1 LAILFSGPE
10 RPEMDTHKSEWI
22 HWPVAWSAI
31 WVGTLTALAVGL
43 IIGLLGF
50 AVGAHEVSRYVD
62 WKKVRLIAVVFSIGG
77 AFFAF
82 VAGGWTAAR
91 IAGIRRSEPAILHG
105 SIVWLLALPL
115 LLALAALGASAHF
128 GGWYAGL
135 SGTPFWASAVA
146 LPDPDLATATRNN
159 AVATVIALLV
169 GLIGSVIGGWMA
181 SGEPMTFSHYRRRD
195 RLPAVRG
202 TPRTEELTERRQ

>member
-1 LAILFSGPE
+1 ME
-10 RPEMDTHKSEWI
+10 THESEWI
-22 HWPVAWSAI
+22 AWPVAWSAV

-50 AVGAHEVSRYVD
+50 ALGAHEVSRYVD
-62 WKKVRLIAVVFSIGG
+62 WKKVHLVTLVFSIGG
-77 AFFAF
+77 AFLAF

-115 LLALAALGASAHF
+115 LLVLAALGALGHF

-135 SGTPFWASAVA
+135 AGTPSWVSAPVS
-146 LPDPDLATATRNN
+146 LDPDLAIATRNN
-159 AVATVIALLV
+159 AVATAIALLV
-169 GLIGSVIGGWMA
+169 GLVGGVIGGWMA
-181 SGEPMTFSHYRRRD
+181 SGEPMTFTHHRTRDLLVEVRAPRR
-195 RLPAVRG
+195 A
-202 TPRTEELTERRQ
+202 EELAERRQ

>member
-1 LAILFSGPE
+1 
-10 RPEMDTHKSEWI
+10 MDTHKSEWI
-22 HWPVAWSAI
+22 EWPVAWSAI

-50 AVGAHEVSRYVD
+50 AVGAQEVSDYVD
-62 WKKVRLIAVVFSIGG
+62 WKKVRLVTAIFSIGG

-105 SIVWLLALPL
+105 SIVWLAALPL
-115 LLALAALGASAHF
+115 LLALAAFGASAHF

-135 SGTPFWASAVA
+135 SGTPSWVAAAA
-146 LPDPDLATATRNN
+146 LPDPDLARATRNN
-159 AVATVIALLV
+159 AVATVIALLL
-169 GLIGSVIGGWMA
+169 GLIGGVIGGWMA
-181 SGEPMTFSHYRRRD
+181 SGEPMTFTHHRKRD
-195 RLPAVRG
+195 QLADARG
-202 TPRTEELTERRQ
+202 FPRAEELTERRR